1 MIPCLLCTRGLEPGP
16 VLSSRRPTEPWL
28 ASMTDSIQAEE
39 AAMSHYKHSIDLALQ
54 VKLKRDDLER
64 EADRWRLAE
73 LARASPSLWDSI
85 SRLVNR
91 LRHLLCGIRAEPPV
105 LDRRDEPAK

>member
-1 MIPCLLCTRGLEPGP
+1 
-16 VLSSRRPTEPWL
+16 VFSSRRPTEPWL

-85 SRLVNR
+85 SRGVNR
-91 LRHLLCGIRAEPPV
+91 LRQLLCGIRAEPAV
-105 LDRRDEPAK
+105 LDRRDELAK